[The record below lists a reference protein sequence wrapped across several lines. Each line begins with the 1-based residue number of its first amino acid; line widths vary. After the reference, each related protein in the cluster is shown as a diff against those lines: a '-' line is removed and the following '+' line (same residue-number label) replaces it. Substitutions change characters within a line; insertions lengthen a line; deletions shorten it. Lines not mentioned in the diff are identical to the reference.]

1 MERFRTKTCLK
12 IATEW
17 EATGT
22 SPELATKEGIVD
34 LFCINTAT
42 TEQVEAHCAAVWSV
56 KDLAHAESKN
66 MFAQA
71 TSKPGDETAM
81 DKLRNKYKLK
91 YSMLGSMIWY
101 SLTSEF

>member
-34 LFCINTAT
+34 LFCINATT
-42 TEQVEAHCAAVWSV
+42 TEQVEVHCAAVWSV
-56 KDLAHAESKN
+56 EDLAHDESKN
-66 MFAQA
+66 MSRPEVNQA
-71 TSKPGDETAM
+71 THE
-81 DKLRNKYKLK
+81 L
-91 YSMLGSMIWY
+91 
-101 SLTSEF
+101 